1 MTVWFIN
8 SKQGLNSAVG
18 ANNPTEI
25 MREVQGVLFR
35 HGGFHDFLGHTPNSS
50 QITGSTFFIPY
61 LQEDK
66 DKVLTA
72 KNLEN
77 QGNLS
82 RDSDN
87 YNYVMLYLKQCDF
100 IFNVVVNFL
109 EEVKET
115 FISNPNTV
123 ERHLNQADT
132 KRAFYY
138 FIVRNIEQYALYLYN
153 NLGKAIIERF
163 NVGTLTETE
172 LKQLIYGILEVSIGC
187 LSVEVQ

>member
-18 ANNPTEI
+18 VNNPTEI

-50 QITGSTFFIPY
+50 KITGSTFFIPY

-66 DKVLTA
+66 DKILTA

-77 QGNLS
+77 QGNLAKG
-82 RDSDN
+82 SDN
-87 YNYVMLYLKQCDF
+87 YNYVILYLKQCDF

-153 NLGKAIIERF
+153 NLGKALIERF